1 MIILATFRLLFYQ
14 SQVIGPED
22 LLEDSPPPPEVEK
35 IGEIEEKTGEVEEI
49 EVVESVIEV
58 AFTFTSFPK

>member
-1 MIILATFRLLFYQ
+1 M
-14 SQVIGPED
+14 IGPED

-35 IGEIEEKTGEVEEI
+35 IGEIEEIEEKIGETEEI

-58 AFTFTSFPK
+58 G